1 VLFTITLTDGPEG
14 QTIRREK
21 LAEHLAFV
29 EASMARIR
37 VAGPQS
43 SSGGAGYDGSLYV
56 IEAENLDDAQAF
68 LAGDPY
74 FGAGVWASHEIRA
87 FQAVAGEWVGG
98 RTW

>member
-1 VLFTITLTDGPEG
+1 MLFAITLTDGPDS

-43 SSGGAGYDGSLYV
+43 SSGAAPYDGSLYV
-56 IEAENLDDAQAF
+56 IEAETMDDARAF
-68 LAGDPY
+68 LAADPY
-74 FGAGVWASHEIRA
+74 FGAGVWASHDIRA
-87 FQAVAGEWVGG
+87 LQAVAGTWVGG
-98 RTW
+98 RAW